1 MLALATFPDTFIE
14 CAEYLKPNMM
24 ADYSNALADKFNTF
38 YNALPVIKAESP
50 ELSEARMAL
59 TDAIRTVLS
68 NALSLDWGCCSR
80 KNVAIPHFFWGK
92 SFCYIKRKNAIMQAL
107 TFKLDK
113 TLIFGVKWN
122 FSADSRRITCYSG

>member
-1 MLALATFPDTFIE
+1 MTERVGRANLDDQNERAVKTSFGRAERLGTTTLDDP

-50 ELSEARMAL
+50 EISEARLAL

-68 NALSLDWGCCSR
+68 NALNLIGV
-80 KNVAIPHFFWGK
+80 VAPQK
-92 SFCYIKRKNAIMQAL
+92 M
-107 TFKLDK
+107 
-113 TLIFGVKWN
+113 
-122 FSADSRRITCYSG
+122 